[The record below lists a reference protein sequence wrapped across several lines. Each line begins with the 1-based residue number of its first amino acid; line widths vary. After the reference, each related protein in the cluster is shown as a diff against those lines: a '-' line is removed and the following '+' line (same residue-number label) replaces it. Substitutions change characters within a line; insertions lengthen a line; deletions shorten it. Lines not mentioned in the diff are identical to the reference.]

1 VSEPERADSLTAS
14 ARSLHVAHIMPAA
27 WPAVAARLA
36 GQVARVDASVSSVQL
51 VILVPTP
58 SDAIALSKAL
68 AGSAAAG
75 TPRVAPLGTPRR
87 ARRLA
92 AGAPAHVIVGTPA
105 VVHSLIAASALD
117 LSGVTG
123 VGIVAAGEFE
133 ADAAVL
139 DMVLAELPRG
149 ATKTLVAASATPFVD
164 RLIEAQMHG
173 ARRLTTAPVD
183 LPATPG
189 PLIEVASIASDSAS
203 ATLGDVLE
211 IVDAPSAAI
220 VPSDDWRE
228 RLARETLTSLGYPAD
243 SPLARVVADGNTA
256 GAALV
261 VLLGPP
267 SVGQWT
273 AVMTSPPA
281 RIVALVATRER
292 EVLASTIP
300 GARCVPFSP
309 SGARGDAAAAEDA
322 MRDRFRRAIGEGFP
336 AREMLALEPL
346 LAEFDALVIAGAAL
360 RLFERERDGARRALE
375 SRLAAA
381 PRPPMRPPGDR
392 PTGRSGPG
400 GRPPRSDDRGRP
412 PRGDDRGRPQRG
424 DDRGRPAGSSDR
436 GRPPRGDDR
445 GRPGRPSTRPTSS
458 PRARQ

>member
-1 VSEPERADSLTAS
+1 MSEPERADSPTAS
-14 ARSLHVAHIMPAA
+14 ARSLHVAHIMPTA

-36 GQVARVDASVSSVQL
+36 GQLARVDGSVSGVQL

-68 AGSAAAG
+68 AGSAAAEA
-75 TPRVAPLGTPRR
+75 PRIAPLGTPRR

-92 AGAPAHVIVGTPA
+92 AGAPAQVIVGTPA

-133 ADAAVL
+133 TDSAML

-149 ATKTLVAASATPFVD
+149 AAKTLVAAAATPFVE

-173 ARRLTTAPVD
+173 ARRLTAGPAD
-183 LPATPG
+183 QPATPG
-189 PLIEVASIASDSAS
+189 PVIEFVAIAADSAA

-211 IVDAPSAAI
+211 IVDAPSAAV
-220 VPSDDWRE
+220 VPSSDAGA
-228 RLARETLTSLGYPAD
+228 RLARETLASLGYPAE
-243 SPLARVVADGNTA
+243 SPLARVVADGKTA

-267 SVGQWT
+267 AVEQWA
-273 AVMTSPPA
+273 AVMASPPA
-281 RIVALVATRER
+281 RIVALVETRER
-292 EVLASTIP
+292 EALASTIP
-300 GARCVPFSP
+300 GGRFVPFAP
-309 SGARGDAAAAEDA
+309 SGARGDAAAAEEA

-346 LAEFDALVIAGAAL
+346 LAEFDSLVIAGAAL

-381 PRPPMRPPGDR
+381 PPAAVRPPSDR
-392 PTGRSGPG
+392 PGAGRSGPA
-400 GRPPRSDDRGRP
+400 GRPPRT
-412 PRGDDRGRPQRG
+412 
-424 DDRGRPAGSSDR
+424 DDRGRPASGGDR
-436 GRPPRGDDR
+436 GRPSRKDDR
-445 GRPGRPSTRPTSS
+445 GRPARDGARATHI
-458 PRARQ
+458 PRDR